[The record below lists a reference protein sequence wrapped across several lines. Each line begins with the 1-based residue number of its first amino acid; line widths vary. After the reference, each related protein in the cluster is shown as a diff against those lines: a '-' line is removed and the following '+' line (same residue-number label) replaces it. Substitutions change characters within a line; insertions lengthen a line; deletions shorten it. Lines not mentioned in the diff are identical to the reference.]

1 MEQRMSKNS
10 DYQLEQPIFHD
21 DLDSASLTNE
31 YIKQKRDEL
40 VESTQ
45 SRLEVLDHEMARLDQ
60 QARES
65 SDEIRANWLVTR
77 TDLARHRRLAWEQLE
92 RLRSHDAE
100 PWSQETYVLD
110 DARQNFS
117 AAISEA
123 RKQLRRA
130 R

>member
-1 MEQRMSKNS
+1 MSKNS
-10 DYQLEQPIFHD
+10 DYQLQPISRD
-21 DLDSASLTNE
+21 GLDSAPLTNE

-45 SRLEVLDHEMARLDQ
+45 SRLEVLNHEMARLDQ

-65 SDEIRANWLVTR
+65 SDEVRANWLVTR
-77 TDLARHRRLAWEQLE
+77 VSLARHRRLAWDQLE
-92 RLRSHDAE
+92 SLRSHSAE
-100 PWSQETYVLD
+100 AWSRETYVLD
-110 DARQNFS
+110 DVRQDFS

-123 RKQLRRA
+123 RKQLRRT

>member
-1 MEQRMSKNS
+1 MSKNS

-21 DLDSASLTNE
+21 DVDSAPLTNE

-65 SDEIRANWLVTR
+65 TDEVRANWVVTR
-77 TDLARHRRLAWEQLE
+77 ANLSRVRRLAWEQLE
-92 RLRSHDAE
+92 SLRSHDAE

-110 DARQNFS
+110 HARQNFS
-117 AAISEA
+117 AAIAEA
-123 RKQLRRA
+123 RKQLRRTH
-130 R
+130 